1 MTQPSLHTTRPLT
14 RPTPLRGKG
23 GQSNAVDSLATAS
36 YVELPWGPARGVI
49 GPLGLIALDLR
60 PPFDVDY
67 PTARASDSM
76 HRAVHAQLRA
86 YARRRLTS
94 FSLPIDPQGTPFQ
107 RAVWAALLKIPYGE
121 TRTYGQIAAAIGH
134 PGAARAVGM
143 ACRTNPIGLIIPCHR
158 VVGADGSLT
167 GYAGGLDLKARLL
180 RHEGVQ

>member
-1 MTQPSLHTTRPLT
+1 MTQPSLHPTRPLT
-14 RPTPLRGKG
+14 RPSPARGRTNR
-23 GQSNAVDSLATAS
+23 SRDDDSLATAS
-36 YVELPWGPARGVI
+36 YVELPWGPARVVV
-49 GPLGLIALDLR
+49 GPQGLVALDLR
-60 PPFDVDY
+60 PPFDADY
-67 PTARASDSM
+67 PTAHASDPA

-94 FSLPIDPQGTPFQ
+94 FSLPIDPPGTPFQ

-158 VVGADGSLT
+158 VVGADGALT

-180 RHEGVQ
+180 HHEGVQ